1 MKAKSLVLFVVF
13 AAGILFAQKSDYS
26 KYDGYIEFGDLSSFE
41 SGEMVT
47 EVMIEAHLLKM
58 VSKMTSE
65 QEPEL
70 SSLLKAKTQRLKV
83 NAFEIDEKNMKTL
96 QKKADVIDKEL
107 MSKNW
112 DRIVKTRSKKES
124 ASVYIKTSSGDKI
137 TGLVVISLNGKKAA
151 FVNIVGDINLET
163 IGKLGSKFDIP
174 ALDNVT
180 DKSK

>member
-70 SSLLKAKTQRLKV
+70 SSLLSGLKLVKV